1 MLDPWQLGFDAMG
14 TILAFAL
21 TPLLWLF
28 LALFAWEQGP
38 FAESV
43 GFGKLTF
50 WLLVPAS
57 LLAYVAELT
66 FTRIGPDLLAIN
78 LGGGLFP
85 LLVSCALFTRI
96 APPLRRSLA
105 FFGIWFSVESAL
117 ALFAVVY
124 LPNAA
129 TQDIAVTAIAV
140 AFSFVA
146 FFVAPRLLGD
156 SPAFAGRRVAGLVAL
171 TSGVTVLTFLASYT
185 VPGAG
190 IEEQFPIYLITP
202 VLAGFVAV
210 LIARPLFAGR
220 EALALPMAYCAT
232 TFGVLVGADVLRQP
246 PLYGAGPMNLY
257 VIGGAD
263 ILDLLYLSGLL
274 ALAAAYAAH
283 RLLERGWSP
292 VPDDA
297 TPTPPAAPT
306 HRLAR
311 SLQSQYEGA
320 SIDAVRTASAA
331 AHDAAAQAHR
341 ILELPEAPDPAR
353 PWSGLGVP
361 GWVVADQANLD
372 ALAATSPA
380 EPAEGMRAWLAARM
394 LVGVGRSLWTPR
406 LASVRAR
413 IAAYAIDLALVTA
426 PAIAVWW
433 FLAASIGGSLVDVLS
448 AVSFVAAAYGYIAV
462 AFLYGAISESAFG
475 TTPGKWL
482 LGLEVRDRNFR
493 RPGWL
498 AAFVRAAPRLATF
511 SAIGLGLSA
520 AVAILAHGGV
530 GAANAIVFGN
540 LSNLVAL
547 LYFLAI
553 ALTATLLFGAFAILV
568 MVLTSER
575 QRVGDRW
582 AGTWVIRAARSISG
596 APSASPSPMPSGPP
610 RS

>member
-1 MLDPWQLGFDAMG
+1 MLDPLQLGLDVTG

-28 LALFAWEQGP
+28 LALFAWERGP
-38 FAESV
+38 LAESV

-85 LLVSCALFTRI
+85 LVVSCALFARI

-105 FFGIWFSVESAL
+105 FFGVWFSVESAL
-117 ALFAVVY
+117 ALAAVVY
-124 LPNAA
+124 LSNAA
-129 TQDIAVTAIAV
+129 TQDIAVTAIAA
-140 AFSFVA
+140 AFSLAA
-146 FFVAPRLLGD
+146 FALAPRLLGD
-156 SPAFAGRRVAGLVAL
+156 APSYVGRRAASLVAL

-190 IEEQFPIYLITP
+190 IEEQFPIYVITP

-220 EALALPMAYCAT
+220 EALALPMAYSAT

-246 PLYGAGPMNLY
+246 PLYGPGSMNLY

-283 RLLERGWSP
+283 HLLERSGIP

-297 TPTPPAAPT
+297 GSVPPASPT

-311 SLQSQYEGA
+311 SLQEQYDGRPADSIRAA
-320 SIDAVRTASAA
+320 SVA

-341 ILELPEAPDPAR
+341 VLELPETPDRAH
-353 PWSGLGVP
+353 PWSGLGAP

-372 ALAATSPA
+372 ALAVTAPA
-380 EPAEGMRAWLAARM
+380 DPPEAMRAWLAARM

-406 LASVRAR
+406 LASIRAR

-426 PAIAVWW
+426 PAVAVWW
-433 FLAASIGGSLVDVLS
+433 FLAASIGGSLVGVLS

-462 AFLYGAISESAFG
+462 AFLYVAISETAFG
-475 TTPGKWL
+475 TTLGKWM

-493 RPGWL
+493 RPRWL
-498 AAFVRAAPRLATF
+498 AAFVRAAPRLATY

-520 AVAILAHGGV
+520 AIAILAHGGV
-530 GAANAIVFGN
+530 GAANAVVFGN
-540 LSNLVAL
+540 LTNLLAF
-547 LYFLAI
+547 LYFLGI
-553 ALTATLLFGAFAILV
+553 ALTATVLFGAFAILV
-568 MVLTSER
+568 MVLSSER
-575 QRVGDRW
+575 QRIGDRW
-582 AGTWVIRAARSISG
+582 AGTWVIRAARPTL
-596 APSASPSPMPSGPP
+596 ATPAAPMPSVPP